1 MTDSSSSSESI
12 TDPLGSTLSSL
23 EKGVWWWVLLR
34 GIFAVIFGVIAII
47 APAVALEAIALVFGI
62 YALIDGVMAV
72 AHAIR
77 IRNTDKKWGWLL
89 LQGVLSAL
97 AGIAAIILPAFVGV
111 FGGLFVLWTIVIW
124 NIMSGAA
131 GIASAAGAPSGRG
144 KNTGIIA
151 GILTL
156 IFGIILGVLI
166 LLTPGATILG
176 LVWAVGIYAVI
187 FGVTLVI
194 TAIQV
199 RSAAGGATKAPTAPK
214 AA

>member
-1 MTDSSSSSESI
+1 MTDTSSASESL
-12 TDPLGSTLSSL
+12 TDPLGDTIADLA
-23 EKGVWWWVLLR
+23 KGIWWWVLIR
-34 GIFAVIFGVIAII
+34 GILAIVFGIIALV
-47 APAVALEAIALVFGI
+47 APAVALEAIALVFGV

-72 AHAIR
+72 VHAVR

-89 LQGVLSAL
+89 LQGIISAL
-97 AGIAAIILPAFVGV
+97 AGLAAIILPGFVGV

-131 GIASAAGAPSGRG
+131 GIASAAGAPSGRA

-151 GILTL
+151 GVLTL
-156 IFGIILGVLI
+156 VFGIILGVLV

-176 LVWAVGIYAVI
+176 LVWAVGIYAII
-187 FGVTLVI
+187 FGVTLIV

-199 RSAAGGATKAPTAPK
+199 RTAVGKVTTKAPQAV
-214 AA
+214 